1 MQILSFFYNLNTYKR
16 SESETLNKYST
27 IIIDS
32 VGTCFGF
39 ALLNVHKYGHTTYF
53 PPSKYYC
60 AVSDVKFRG
69 QLILFVCLQWSVGLP
84 VNQTEEIS
92 VYSMSLHWKVLFPPN
107 CDATQ
112 TVTLFRGIFIFQF
125 IVNLTIR
132 GNVCRKG
139 GLYI

>member
-1 MQILSFFYNLNTYKR
+1 MHRTVDMIPVISANFVIFYNLNTYKR

-39 ALLNVHKYGHTTYF
+39 VLLNVHKYGHTTYF

-92 VYSMSLHWKVLFPPN
+92 VY
-107 CDATQ
+107 
-112 TVTLFRGIFIFQF
+112 VTTLEGSYSSK
-125 IVNLTIR
+125 L
-132 GNVCRKG
+132 
-139 GLYI
+139 